1 MRRYRAPDRVVDG
14 LYPLVLHRVRHLLV
28 HGKLAVHIVH
38 EMLLPRTRRQSF
50 RAQRVVDFVSVVEY
64 GEVLLPLPLC
74 LLLLTFVLLP
84 LVFHL
89 PVPVVP

>member
-1 MRRYRAPDRVVDG
+1 MC
-14 LYPLVLHRVRHLLV
+14 
-28 HGKLAVHIVH
+28 
-38 EMLLPRTRRQSF
+38 LPRTQRQSF
-50 RAQRVVDFVSVVEY
+50 RAQRVVDVVSVVEY

-74 LLLLTFVLLP
+74 LLLLTFVLFP